1 MTSRR
6 TLKLAYAAGL
16 LSTESF
22 ILLWRR
28 KKDRFK
34 HKYQAKK
41 FSFEKLSGE
50 TCKDDFRL
58 EKADIKRLADL
69 LNMPKKFHLA
79 SRLIV
84 SSLEVLC
91 IVLRR
96 LSYPGRLRD
105 LQTFFPR
112 HHTTLS
118 RIFNFGLNWIYEKT
132 HHLIDTLQQPFLTR
146 ERMDQ
151 YAAVIA
157 NESGHLSRG
166 MRIFAFIDGTFKQT
180 CRPDKDQR
188 VIYNGKDRH
197 HGLKYQGITA
207 PDGLILHLAGPF
219 EGARHDAYTYL
230 ESSIEDALR
239 AKMEDVGRQFRLY
252 GDPAYTLSNFLIT
265 PFRKATAQGEIDFN
279 QIMASVRIAVEW
291 SFGKVV
297 QLYAFNDFRKNLKI
311 DLQPVAK
318 MFIV

>member
-1 MTSRR
+1 
-6 TLKLAYAAGL
+6 
-16 LSTESF
+16 
-22 ILLWRR
+22 
-28 KKDRFK
+28 
-34 HKYQAKK
+34 
-41 FSFEKLSGE
+41 
-50 TCKDDFRL
+50 
-58 EKADIKRLADL
+58 
-69 LNMPKKFHLA
+69 MPKKFHLA

-84 SSLEVLC
+84 SSLKVLC

-118 RIFNFGLNWIYEKT
+118 RIFNFGLYWISEKT

-207 PDGLILHLAGPF
+207 PNGLILHLAGPL

-239 AKMEDVGRQFRLY
+239 AKNGKHRKAVQVVRRPVL
-252 GDPAYTLSNFLIT
+252 YTLSNFLIT
-265 PFRKATAQGEIDFN
+265 PFRKDELHKGEIDFN
-279 QIMASVRIAVEW
+279 QIMARRT
-291 SFGKVV
+291 
-297 QLYAFNDFRKNLKI
+297 YCC
-311 DLQPVAK
+311 
-318 MFIV
+318 